1 MPKLEGVTWQTIHY
15 GYTSGDYLDPANYTG
30 HWTKPTN

>member
-15 GYTSGDYLDPANYTG
+15 GYTGGNYLDPANYSG
-30 HWTKPTN
+30 HWPETTN